1 MDKKK
6 KFAEGYYDIC
16 RSFSNINLP
25 IYLANSDI
33 RQRYRRSTLGP
44 FWITISTGVM
54 IACIGLIFGKLFKSP
69 MDEFLPF
76 LSSGLIIWGFISSVL
91 MDSTN
96 TFSSSE
102 NIIKQLDVPLFSH
115 IVRMLTRNV
124 IIFFHNLIIL
134 PVVFL
139 CLNKGINLN
148 LLYLFPGFC
157 LLILNLLWV
166 SLVLGIICTRFRD
179 LTQIVASLLQVAF
192 YVTPIIW
199 MPKLLPA
206 RASVMLLDP
215 NPFYHL
221 IEIVRNPILGY
232 PPSFLNWIVSGMI
245 AVVGWI
251 LAIVVFNKYRAR
263 IAYWL

>member
-1 MDKKK
+1 MTKDNKIN
-6 KFAEGYYDIC
+6 EGYKDIC
-16 RSFSNINLP
+16 RSIKNINLP

-54 IACIGLIFGKLFKSP
+54 IGCIGLIFGKLFKSP
-69 MDEFLPF
+69 MEEFLPF
-76 LSSGLIIWGFISSVL
+76 LASGLIIWGFISSVL
-91 MDSTN
+91 IDSTSS
-96 TFSSSE
+96 FSSSE
-102 NIIKQLDVPLFSH
+102 TIIKQLDVPLFSH

-139 CLNKGINLN
+139 CLDKGINLN
-148 LLYLFPGFC
+148 FLYIFPGFA
-157 LLILNLLWV
+157 LLVINLLWI

-179 LTQIVASLLQVAF
+179 LTQIVSSLLQVAF

-221 IEIVRNPILGY
+221 IEVIRDPILGVA
-232 PPSFLNWIVSGMI
+232 PSYLNWVVSGGL
-245 AVVGWI
+245 AVFGWL
-251 LAIVVFNKYRAR
+251 LAIIAFNKFRAR